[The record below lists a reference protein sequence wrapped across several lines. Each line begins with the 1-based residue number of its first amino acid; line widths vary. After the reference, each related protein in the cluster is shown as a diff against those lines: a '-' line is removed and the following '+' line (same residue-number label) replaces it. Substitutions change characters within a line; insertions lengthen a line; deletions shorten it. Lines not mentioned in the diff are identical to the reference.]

1 MKDFLGERNTEDRQI
16 PSLVLVSKDDHLKQK
31 ESRGIED
38 KYPTNY
44 IIKHERNEKNDNTN
58 FKNF

>member
-44 IIKHERNEKNDNTN
+44 IINR
-58 FKNF
+58 